1 MTLRELIDS
10 DPENAKR
17 TDDEVMSWSRED
29 VDRLV
34 PLDSRKLLRWGGA
47 GNLVAKNVRG
57 AQVTIPV
64 VAGQIVPI
72 KATHV
77 MAATTATGLTAL
89 V

>member
-1 MTLRELIDS
+1 MSGHDNQFERETFTAELFYTITPNDTAELK
-10 DPENAKR
+10 PRPRAI
-17 TDDEVMSWSRED
+17 MI
-29 VDRLV
+29 
-34 PLDSRKLLRWGGA
+34 GGA
-47 GNLVAKNVRG
+47 GNLVAKNVKG
-57 AQVTIPV
+57 TEVTIPV